1 MSSEALATC
10 QPPLQVEVAPGPPAD
25 WQTATL
31 GDVVDTLIAGVS
43 VNADNRQ
50 IDDGEIGVLK
60 TSCVS
65 GGQFVPDE
73 HKAVLAGEVDRVR
86 TPVRAGSI
94 IISRMNTPAL
104 VGANAYVDQD
114 HPDLFLPDRLWQ
126 LRTNHRADC
135 RWLSYS
141 MQSASFR
148 RFIDDIATGTS
159 GSMKNI
165 SKERLLQASLAL
177 PPLEEQ
183 RRIAEVLRS
192 VDEAIAANEA
202 VAVQADRAFQ
212 ATLIELIGNAPAH
225 WETVRLG
232 QIADLTLGKM
242 LDKKKNR
249 GELRPYLAN
258 INVRWGAFDMTDLRH
273 MRFEERELERY
284 GLRCGDIVMCEGG
297 EPGRCALWI
306 NEGSDMMIQKALHR
320 IRPQEGVDCH
330 YLYYA
335 LVNGVRSGAY
345 DEYMTGSGIKHLPRN
360 QLAKIEVSLPPFDE
374 QQRIADALRMVEQAA
389 ATKLDALEQARQI
402 KATLMSDL
410 LSGRVRMP
418 A

>member
-1 MSSEALATC
+1 MSDVAELERDVDAL
-10 QPPLQVEVAPGPPAD
+10 PDG
-25 WQTATL
+25 WQSIRL
-31 GDVVDTLIAGVS
+31 GDVVDTLVAGVS
-43 VNADNRQ
+43 VNADNRK
-50 IDDGEIGVLK
+50 IGVGEIGVLK

-65 GGQFVPDE
+65 GGQFVADE
-73 HKAVLAGEVDRVR
+73 HKAVLANEVGRVR
-86 TPVRAGSI
+86 TPVKAGSI

-104 VGANAYVDQD
+104 VGANAFVDQD

-126 LRTNHRADC
+126 LRTNVSADC
-135 RWLSYS
+135 RWLSYF
-141 MQSASFR
+141 MQTATFR
-148 RFIDDIATGTS
+148 LFIDDIATGTS

-165 SKERLLQASLAL
+165 SKERLLRLPLTL
-177 PPLEEQ
+177 PPLDEQ

-212 ATLIELIGNAPAH
+212 AALIELIGNAPAH
-225 WETVRLG
+225 WETVRLEK
-232 QIADLTLGKM
+232 IADLTLGKM
-242 LDKKKNR
+242 LDKEKNK

-306 NEGSDMMIQKALHR
+306 DEGSEMMIQKALHR
-320 IRPQEGVDCH
+320 IRSQEGVDSH

-345 DEYMTGSGIKHLPRN
+345 DEYMTGSGIRHLPGN
-360 QLAKIEVSLPPFDE
+360 QLAKVEVSLPPFDE
-374 QQRIADALRMVEQAA
+374 QQRIAEALRVLEQAA
-389 ATKLDALEQARQI
+389 TARLNACEQARQI
-402 KATLMSDL
+402 KANLMSDL
-410 LSGRVRMP
+410 LSGHVRVP